1 MREKNIRALTSGGRL
16 VICGSTSGYEGKT
29 DLRHVFFRNLSILGS
44 TLGSKGELF
53 EIVKQFESGR
63 LKPVIYKVLPMSRVA
78 EGHRLIEDRDVFG
91 KIVLVP

>member
-1 MREKNIRALTSGGRL
+1 
-16 VICGSTSGYEGKT
+16 
-29 DLRHVFFRNLSILGS
+29 LS
-44 TLGSKGELF
+44 

-63 LKPVIYKVLPMSRVA
+63 LKPALDKVLPMSRVA